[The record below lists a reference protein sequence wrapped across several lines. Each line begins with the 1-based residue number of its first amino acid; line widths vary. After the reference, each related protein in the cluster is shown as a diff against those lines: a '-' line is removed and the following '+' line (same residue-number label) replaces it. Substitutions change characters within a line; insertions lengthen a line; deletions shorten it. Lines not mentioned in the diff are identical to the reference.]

1 MKSFRRYFYLALC
14 TLTWPLAAMAGP
26 VNVNTANAET
36 ISAELQG
43 VGLSKAL
50 AIVDYRKAHGPFKSV
65 DDLTLVKG
73 IGARTVEINR
83 ANILLKST
91 DKAKKN

>member
-1 MKSFRRYFYLALC
+1 MKFLRRCLVLLLFAVAS
-14 TLTWPLAAMAGP
+14 PMAAFAGP
-26 VNVNTANAET
+26 VNINTADAET

-43 VGLSKAL
+43 VGMSKAQ
-50 AIVDYRKAHGPFKSV
+50 AIVEYRKNHGPFKSF

-83 ANILLKST
+83 ANILFEAVAQKS
-91 DKAKKN
+91 K

>member
-1 MKSFRRYFYLALC
+1 MKLLNRFLYLAICML
-14 TLTWPLAAMAGP
+14 TLPIVAVAGP
-26 VNVNTANAET
+26 VNVNSADAET

-73 IGARTVEINR
+73 IGERTVEINR
-83 ANILLKST
+83 ANILLKPSG
-91 DKAKKN
+91 KK

>member
-1 MKSFRRYFYLALC
+1 MKILRKSLVQFLIAVAL
-14 TLTWPLAAMAGP
+14 PVAAFAGP

-43 VGLSKAL
+43 VGMSKAQ
-50 AIVDYRKAHGPFKSV
+50 AIVAYRKNHGPFKSYE
-65 DDLTLVKG
+65 DLTLVKG

-83 ANILLKST
+83 ANILFTST
-91 DKAKKN
+91 DQKSK